1 MRRFPTVDDV
11 IEWLRNEEQPGMA
24 ATIEALKRSEAANR
38 AAAEDAVRQFNAL
51 RSKVHPIWRPPDHV
65 ARGRNSD

>member
-11 IEWLRNEEQPGMA
+11 IEWLRHEEQPGMA

-51 RSKVHPIWRPPDHV
+51 RSKVHPIYRPPDHV